1 MDAESVARSKCTGHG
16 VHIQHGARRLNMV
29 YKDAG
34 SVSKREGERR
44 RG

>member
-1 MDAESVARSKCTGHG
+1 M
-16 VHIQHGARRLNMV
+16 

-44 RG
+44 AAERGEGYKEMYRSPVMGGQASP